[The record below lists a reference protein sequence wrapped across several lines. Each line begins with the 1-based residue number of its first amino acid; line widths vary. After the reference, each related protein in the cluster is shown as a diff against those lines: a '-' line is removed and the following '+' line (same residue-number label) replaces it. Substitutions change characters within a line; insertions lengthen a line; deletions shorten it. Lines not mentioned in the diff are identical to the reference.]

1 MEIIDLTSSDSET
14 EPLSTTT
21 PKKVPKT
28 SSSNKRKPLLPEEQ
42 PSKSTKLKHLPKV
55 SALRRP
61 LSAHDHTV
69 DSSLHE
75 HGVLVMPLPADV
87 FESFDMNVFLH
98 EMPEFKTSCGVPLG
112 SFGRY
117 GHASSFH
124 HPLIRGLRRRIFR
137 AVSNR
142 LRGIFG
148 DGWFIQNVLDGFC
161 ERTAG
166 FSESLHRDC
175 SVVYTD
181 ADNAQRSNGHVE
193 RMVLGGYTN
202 MSDKTIY
209 FSCVTGTQYAASGN
223 SGFDKC
229 SPEEVIALTPR
240 LRLVAVPPFHHCAFN
255 EQVKHEV
262 FSVPKHTTES
272 YRLFGKFY
280 LTRDGTS
287 IFPEDQIME
296 WVTSQG
302 IPNLSPKQRPPMYA
316 QNHLCYP
323 KNRVKLVEYSELFI
337 PECIDPKNGFVY
349 RYASTMR
356 ELSERSG
363 RDLMFPAYEEDETA
377 ELLPHPLV

>member
-1 MEIIDLTSSDSET
+1 MSANMEIIDLTSSDSESESACT
-14 EPLSTTT
+14 S
-21 PKKVPKT
+21 KKRMP
-28 SSSNKRKPLLPEEQ
+28 SHGAEEHAT
-42 PSKSTKLKHLPKV
+42 KATKLAHPPTK
-55 SALRRP
+55 LRRP
-61 LSAHDHTV
+61 LSPYNHTL
-69 DSSLHE
+69 DSSLFQ
-75 HGVLVMPLPADV
+75 HGVLVMSLPADV
-87 FESFDMNVFLH
+87 FESFDLNAYLH
-98 EMPEFKTSCGVPLG
+98 EMPEFKTLCGKPLG
-112 SFGRY
+112 SFGRF

-124 HPLIRGLRRRIFR
+124 HPLIRALRRRIFR
-137 AVSNR
+137 EVSNR

-148 DGWFIQNVLDGFC
+148 HGWFIQNVLDGFC

-175 SVVYTD
+175 SVVYTAED
-181 ADNAQRSNGHVE
+181 DAQRANGHVE

-202 MSDKTIY
+202 LSNKTIY
-209 FSCVTGTQYAASGN
+209 FSCVTGTQYAPSGN

-229 SPEEVIALTPR
+229 SPEEVIALTPH

-287 IFPEDQIME
+287 IFPEDQIRE
-296 WVTSQG
+296 CVESQG
-302 IPNLSPKQRPPMYA
+302 IPKLSPKQLPPMYA

-323 KNRVKLVEYSELFI
+323 KNRVKLAEYCERFI
-337 PECIDPKNGFVY
+337 PECIDSKNGFVY
-349 RYASTMR
+349 RYAPTMS
-356 ELSERSG
+356 ELSARTG